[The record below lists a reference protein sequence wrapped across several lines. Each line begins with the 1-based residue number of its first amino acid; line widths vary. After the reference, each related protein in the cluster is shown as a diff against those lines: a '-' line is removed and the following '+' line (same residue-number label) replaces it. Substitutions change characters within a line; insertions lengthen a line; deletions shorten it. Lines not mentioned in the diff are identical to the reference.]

1 MQASAGDFILGEVRF
16 DFVKNLFLFF
26 DLFLMASIR
35 LAGLTTADKL
45 YRLEN
50 IYWKLCQFESFK
62 GLDLFPKVPNFNFQ
76 IRECGTRQWKA
87 K

>member
-16 DFVKNLFLFF
+16 DFVKNLFLFV

-45 YRLEN
+45 YRLLY
-50 IYWKLCQFESFK
+50 ILKTL
-62 GLDLFPKVPNFNFQ
+62 Q
-76 IRECGTRQWKA
+76 I
-87 K
+87 

>member
-50 IYWKLCQFESFK
+50 IYWKL
-62 GLDLFPKVPNFNFQ
+62 
-76 IRECGTRQWKA
+76 
-87 K
+87 